1 MLRVNVKQS
10 YSMGTNCYLVSNDD
24 GYIVIDPAVD
34 YNVVDEMTSGSLQAV
49 LITHGHFDHVEKL
62 QSYLDNSDVK
72 IYGHKEC
79 LEKLQ
84 NPMTNCS
91 AYFGDEIMFDLSDR
105 FVAVCDNEELEIVG
119 LKVKV
124 RENSGHTNCSVS
136 YIIDD
141 AMFSGDF
148 IFNGSIGRT
157 DLPTGSN
164 ERMKESLSKIIN
176 IDDDYVIYPGHGNQ
190 TTLYIEKKRNPYLNV

>member
-164 ERMKESLSKIIN
+164 ERMKESLSKIKN
-176 IDDDYVIYPGHGNQ
+176 VDDDYVIYPGHGNQ

>member
-91 AYFGDEIMFDLSDR
+91 AYFGDEIMFDLSER

-148 IFNGSIGRT
+148 IFKGSIGRT

-164 ERMKESLSKIIN
+164 ERMKESLSKIKN